1 MKWSFFGRLMINWW
15 LLGTAVNYVSG
26 TILWIYILKKFPLS
40 AAYPMISVSY
50 VFGMLAAIFIFH
62 ETVPPVRWIGVFLIL
77 SGCFL
82 IAQ

>member
-15 LLGTAVNYVSG
+15 LLGTAVSYVSG

-77 SGCFL
+77 SD
-82 IAQ
+82 AS